1 VGSAVPAGG
10 PGPRPVVPGLFRFGN
25 IRRASLVTGHSER
38 GRSAVRSNKVT
49 LIWGVLTLV
58 SLLVVL
64 VLMALGVVS
73 L

>member
-1 VGSAVPAGG
+1 M
-10 PGPRPVVPGLFRFGN
+10 
-25 IRRASLVTGHSER
+25 
-38 GRSAVRSNKVT
+38 RSNKVT

>member
-1 VGSAVPAGG
+1 
-10 PGPRPVVPGLFRFGN
+10 
-25 IRRASLVTGHSER
+25 
-38 GRSAVRSNKVT
+38 VRSNKVT